1 MTHENENNLN
11 PRRLAHLHVHSE
23 YSLLDGANRISDLIK
38 KVKEQGHE
46 ALALTDHGNMFGAIE
61 FYLKCKDAGIKP
73 ILGAEIYWEGVPTSQ
88 KVLGQ
93 DGQKSSAY
101 HLVILGKNLEGY
113 RNLCRLVSSGYLQGQ
128 QASEVPI
135 APASALQKNGD
146 QIIALSSCLQGEFAS
161 LVATLVQHSKDPIA
175 CLKTPSPETQDIIA
189 ALQEHVTFMESAVGQ
204 GNYYIELIDNELPA
218 QKKLLPFLVACAYH
232 FDLPLV
238 ATCDSHYLT
247 PDDAEAHAVLTAV
260 KNDLKISNLANR
272 NRTAHFHLFSNEEM
286 LAKYE
291 QWPASLD
298 NIATI
303 ADQCHLEFDF
313 GQYFLPKFELEDD
326 ESIDDA
332 LIRFAKE
339 GLAERLDHLRP
350 MYGKE
355 FGPEQ
360 EKVYWERLDYETG
373 IITKMGFPGYF
384 LIVQDF
390 INWAKNNDIPV
401 GPGRGS
407 GAGSLVAYA
416 LKITD
421 LDPLKFNLI
430 FERFLNPE
438 RVSMPDFDVDFC
450 QERRDEVIDYVTS
463 KYGADN
469 VAQITTFGKMKAKA
483 ALRDVG
489 RVLELGYGRVDRIAK
504 LIPNELDIKL
514 QDALEREPRILEEAK
529 RDELIEQMVHLALKV
544 EGMSRHTS
552 VHAAGV
558 VISEGGMENYV
569 PVYKLEDGSLITQYE
584 MKNAE
589 KVGLVKFDF
598 LGLKTLTVI
607 QKAVKLIRASKDPE
621 FNIESIDIESKPVYD
636 LISSAASIGIF
647 QLESSG
653 MQALLSK
660 LKPSRFEDVIAV
672 VALFRPGP
680 LGSGMVDDFIE
691 RKHGR
696 QEIEYL
702 HPSLETILNDTYG
715 IILYQEQV
723 QKIAASLASYS
734 LGEADLLRRAM
745 GKKKPEE
752 MAKQKVRFI
761 SGCRNN
767 NVDEDIAEELFELMA
782 KFAAYG
788 FNKSHS
794 AAYGLVSYQTAFL
807 KTYFPE
813 EFMAAIMTCDL
824 DNTDKIIRYIAEC
837 KRMGF
842 QIYPPDINRSKLEFD
857 VPGPR
862 SVGYGLA
869 AIKGIGGSS
878 IEAIIKERE
887 NSGHFSSLTDLAK
900 RVNLQRVGKKTLELL
915 VQAGA
920 FDSFGAS
927 RDAITEAIPEMVKFS
942 ESHHSN
948 QSTGQV
954 LLFADDDVEDNMLDV
969 AQFEATIR
977 RNNKQISHLEW
988 LLREKKNL
996 GVFLSDHPINL
1007 FQQDAKRF
1015 GQVKVKDIPKFVGKK
1030 ELSMVAFLTG
1040 ISERFTK
1047 NNKKM
1052 AYIQLED
1059 DTGSWEGVMFE
1070 KDIPDEFPAAS
1081 TLVVAKASISKSY
1094 DGTSISLKIEH
1105 LAPLEDVRREL
1116 IKKAEIDIRIC
1127 DTKNTNDQAEIA
1139 AKIDILKKVSQL
1151 LRENP
1156 GATPIKLNL
1165 LYGKSRVKISAPHRK
1180 VDLNDGFYQSL
1191 QKLQNEQV
1199 RMTF

>member
-1 MTHENENNLN
+1 MTDENSLN
-11 PRRLAHLHVHSE
+11 PRHLAHLHVHSE
-23 YSLLDGANRISDLIK
+23 YSLLDGANRISDLIQ
-38 KVKEQGHE
+38 KVKAEGHK

-61 FYLKCKDAGIKP
+61 FYQKCKDSGIKP
-73 ILGAEIYWEGVPTSQ
+73 ILGAEIYWEGVPASKGLLDQEGTAPR
-88 KVLGQ
+88 
-93 DGQKSSAY
+93 AY
-101 HLVILGKNLEGY
+101 HLVILGKNIEGY
-113 RNLCRLVSSGYLQGQ
+113 RNLCRLVSSGYLRGQ
-128 QASEVPI
+128 NSEIPV
-135 APASALQKNGD
+135 APCGALEKNGD
-146 QIIALSSCLQGEFAS
+146 HIIALSSCLQGEFAS
-161 LVATLVQHSKDPIA
+161 LVHELVLHSKDPILS
-175 CLKTPSPETQDIIA
+175 LKNPCSETQDIVA
-189 ALQEHVTFMESAVGQ
+189 ALGEHVAFMEASFGK
-204 GNYYIELIDNELPA
+204 GNYFIELIDNGLLA
-218 QKKLLPFLVACAYH
+218 QKHLLPFIVACAYH

-238 ATCDSHYLT
+238 ASCDCHYLT
-247 PDDAEAHAVLTAV
+247 PDDADAHAVLTAV
-260 KNDLKISNLANR
+260 KNDLKISNLAGR
-272 NRTAHFHLFSNEEM
+272 NKDATFHLYTNEEM
-286 LAKYE
+286 IQKYG
-291 QWPASLD
+291 QWPDSLD
-298 NIATI
+298 NIAKI
-303 ADQCHLEFDF
+303 VDQCDLEFKF
-313 GQYFLPKFELEDD
+313 GEYFLPKFELEND
-326 ESIDDA
+326 ESIDEA
-332 LIRFAKE
+332 LTRFAKE
-339 GLAERLDHLRP
+339 GLTERLNHLRP
-350 MYGKE
+350 LYGKD

-360 EKVYWERLDYETG
+360 EKVYWQRLDYEVG
-373 IITKMGFPGYF
+373 VITKMGFPGYF

-390 INWAKNNDIPV
+390 INWAKDNDIPV

-450 QERRDEVIDYVTS
+450 QERRDEVIEYVTR
-463 KYGADN
+463 KYGSEN

-483 ALRDVG
+483 AVRDVG

-514 QDALEREPRILEEAK
+514 QDALDREPRILNEAK
-529 RDELIEQMVHLALKV
+529 KDDLIQRLVDLALKV

-569 PVYKLEDGSLITQYE
+569 PVYKSEDGSLITQYE

-607 QKAVKLIRASKDPE
+607 QKAVKLIRASKDPN

-636 LISSAASIGIF
+636 LISSAASVGIF

-653 MQALLSK
+653 MQALLTK
-660 LKPSRFEDVIAV
+660 LQPSRFEDIIAV

-702 HPSLETILNDTYG
+702 HPSLETILDDTYG

-761 SGCRNN
+761 SGCLKNG
-767 NVDEDIAEELFELMA
+767 VEEDIAEELFDLMA

-794 AAYGLVSYQTAFL
+794 AAYGLVSYQTAYL
-807 KTYFPE
+807 KTYFAE

-824 DNTDKIIRYIAEC
+824 DNTDKIIRYIEEC
-837 KRMGF
+837 RRMGF
-842 QIYPPDINRSKLEFD
+842 RIFPPDINRSMLAFD
-857 VPGPR
+857 VPGPK

-869 AIKGIGGSS
+869 AIKGLGGSS

-887 NSGHFSSLTDLAK
+887 KNGAFVSLTDLAR

-920 FDSFGAS
+920 LDSFSAS
-927 RDAITEAIPEMVKFS
+927 RDALTEAIVEMVNYS
-942 ESHHSN
+942 ESHHN
-948 QSTGQV
+948 NKSTGQV
-954 LLFADDDVEDNMLDV
+954 LLFADDAVEDNLLDV
-969 AQFEATIR
+969 AAFEASIQ
-977 RNNKQISHLEW
+977 NEHKKVSDLEW
-988 LLREKKNL
+988 LLRERKNL
-996 GVFLSDHPINL
+996 GVFLSGHPISL
-1007 FQQDAKRF
+1007 YQHDVKRF
-1015 GQVKVKDIPKFVGKK
+1015 GQVKLKDIPKHVGKK
-1030 ELSMVAFLTG
+1030 DLSFVAFLTG
-1040 ISERFTK
+1040 VSERLTK
-1047 NNKKM
+1047 SNKKM

-1059 DTGSWEGVMFE
+1059 ETGSWEGVMFE
-1070 KDIPDEFPAAS
+1070 KDIPDEFPEPS
-1081 TLVVAKASISKSY
+1081 SLVVVKAGISKSY
-1094 DGTSISLKIEH
+1094 DGASINLRVSH
-1105 LAPLEDVRREL
+1105 LAPLEDVRREM
-1116 IKKAEIDIRIC
+1116 IKKAEIHITVCESDHAK
-1127 DTKNTNDQAEIA
+1127 DLKDAERKKDVLRKIA
-1139 AKIDILKKVSQL
+1139 ALFHM
-1151 LRENP
+1151 NP
-1156 GATPIKLNL
+1156 GATPVTINL
-1165 LYGKSRVKISAPHRK
+1165 IYGRSKVKISSKTHK
-1180 VDLNDGFYQSL
+1180 VDLTDNLYQSM
-1191 QKLQNEQV
+1191 QKLRNDQV
-1199 RMTF
+1199 DLTF